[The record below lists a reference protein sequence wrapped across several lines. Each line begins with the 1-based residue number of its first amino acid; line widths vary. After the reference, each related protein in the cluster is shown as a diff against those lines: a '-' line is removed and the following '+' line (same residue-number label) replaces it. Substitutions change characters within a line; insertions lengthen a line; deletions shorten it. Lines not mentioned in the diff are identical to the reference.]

1 MPTLLD
7 CLHFTSIRHL
17 WAIAQ
22 AHFVLPPQRHPPKQV
37 WIETLHAFLSDPT
50 TLERLVAQLSDAE
63 QEALHALLALSHP
76 ALEHAFC
83 ARHGAIRPYR
93 PWDRSSPLPDRPW
106 RFPVSAAEHLW
117 YLGLLFPAPPDRAG
131 GQPRLTL
138 AAEHRTFLA
147 DYFAKMT
154 PVRPAAPAGLSYA
167 PPLFDTLYDLTVLLA
182 LLHKHDITLAHQRW
196 LPSPFLRLL
205 NQQACEP
212 APLPALRSE
221 LQAPRL
227 HFLHYL
233 AQTLGL
239 LTTIADLPKPAPAL
253 ALWLQA
259 DPAVR
264 VQQLWRSWLQPAPW
278 RTFRLPA
285 ATAPDPIA
293 LVQHLL
299 RLLAL
304 APAAE
309 WRTIP
314 QLCRELNRFI
324 HPQPVWWQ
332 APSEEENLPHL
343 LTDLFLGPLAWLGIV
358 HLQTE
363 TRLQI
368 RLTAA
373 ARAFLDDTPLPSMPA
388 PRPFALSL
396 DQERITLRLP
406 TSDAALGAAQDFGQ
420 PSASSDFDGS
430 TEPSASSVEP
440 SNRSQAVDLA
450 RLFAII
456 SQFGSLRVGPDDL
469 ALALA
474 GDITLDAVLHLL
486 SGAIGRP
493 LDAGEYAVVAGW
505 ATVPAPVTIHR
516 LTVLE
521 TADPAHLTALTTR
534 RTLRPLLGRTLNRRL
549 IVVPDRL
556 LPRLVGH
563 LRRLRIPH
571 RLTIPETV
579 GGARIG
585 KAKIADSGYLY
596 LAGLVFQQLS
606 RFTDLPLRLP
616 AAVLDQIA
624 ANLPPETAS
633 DLHALAEEL
642 LARLQTAFDGYS
654 GPPLDNPHPVNGST
668 AVRQA
673 HRTGPELV
681 EGLAEVLADT
691 QARLTAA
698 IAGEHSVELTYW
710 TAGRGE
716 LTRRRVDPY
725 RLETRDRVTYLVA
738 YCHLRRAER
747 VFRLDRI
754 IAVADSEPAA
764 AIVQPPPPSA
774 ANDDDL
780 IVPF

>member
-7 CLHFTSIRHL
+7 CLHFTSFRHL

-22 AHFVLPPQRHPPKQV
+22 AHFLLPPQRHPPKQV
-37 WIETLHAFLSDPT
+37 WIETLHPFLSAPAN
-50 TLERLVAQLSDAE
+50 LERLVSQLSEAE
-63 QEALHALLALSHP
+63 QDALHALLALPHP

-83 ARHGAIRPYR
+83 ARHGLIRPYR

-106 RFPVSAAEHLW
+106 RFPASSAEHLW
-117 YLGLLFPAPPDRAG
+117 YLGLLFPAPPDRPG

-147 DYFAKMT
+147 GYFAKMT
-154 PVRPAAPAGLSYA
+154 PARPTAPAGLAYA
-167 PPLFDTLYDLTVLLA
+167 PPLFDTLYDLTILLA
-182 LLHKHDITLAHQRW
+182 LLHQHDVTLAHQRW
-196 LPSPFLRLL
+196 LPLPFLHLV
-205 NQQACEP
+205 NQQTRQP
-212 APLPALRSE
+212 ASLPALRSE

-239 LTTIADLPKPAPAL
+239 LATTGDLPKPAPAL

-264 VQQLWRSWLQPAPW
+264 VQQLWRSWLQPDAW

-285 ATAPDPIA
+285 AASPDPTA

-309 WRTIP
+309 WRTIS
-314 QLCRELNRFI
+314 QLRRELKRFI

-343 LTDLFLGPLAWLGIV
+343 LADLFLGPLAWLGIV

-373 ARAFLDDTPLPSMPA
+373 ARAFLDDAPLPSIPA
-388 PRPFALSL
+388 PQPFGLSL
-396 DQERITLRLP
+396 DQERITLRP
-406 TSDAALGAAQDFGQ
+406 PSSDAAQGAAH
-420 PSASSDFDGS
+420 
-430 TEPSASSVEP
+430 
-440 SNRSQAVDLA
+440 VDLA
-450 RLFAII
+450 RLFAVI
-456 SQFGSLRVGPDDL
+456 SQFGSLSFGPDDL
-469 ALALA
+469 ALVLA
-474 GDITLDAVLHLL
+474 GDTTLDAVLHLL
-486 SGAIGRP
+486 NGAIGRP
-493 LDAGEYAVVAGW
+493 LEAGEYAAVAGW
-505 ATVPAPVTIHR
+505 AATPAPITIHR

-521 TADPAHLTALTTR
+521 AADPAHLTALTTR
-534 RTLRPLLGRTLNRRL
+534 RALRPLLGRTLNRRL
-549 IVVPDRL
+549 VVVPDRL
-556 LPRLVGH
+556 LPRLVGR

-571 RLTIPETV
+571 RLTIPQTA
-579 GGARIG
+579 GGARVG
-585 KAKIADSGYLY
+585 KAKTADSGYLY

-654 GPPLDNPHPVNGST
+654 GPPLDNPHPVN
-668 AVRQA
+668 
-673 HRTGPELV
+673 
-681 EGLAEVLADT
+681 LADT

-710 TAGRGE
+710 TAWRGE
-716 LTRRRVDPY
+716 LTHRRVDPY

-754 IAVADSEPAA
+754 LAVADSEPSA
-764 AIVQPPPPSA
+764 AIVQPPPHTAEAA